1 MGESDARY
9 RNRTGDNDRQLSG
22 KGYFRSIS
30 GHACHD
36 RACHEYNVFLG
47 VEKML
52 RYILKRLLIM
62 VVTVWII
69 VTLTF
74 ILMVSL
80 PGSPLNS
87 DQTTNE
93 TVQANLEAYYNLD
106 KPYYIQYLSYLK
118 SIVTFDF
125 GPSIKQPN
133 ETVNDLLGRGFPI
146 SLELGLIT
154 IIVAVVSGIILGIIA
169 ALRHNGIV
177 DYAAM
182 SFAVLGI
189 SIPNFVLATLLI
201 QQLAVNMKLLP
212 VATWSSPAHMVLPV
226 IALATGPMAIIARL
240 TRSTMLEVLTQDYIK
255 MARAK
260 GLSPWKIVF
269 KHALK
274 NALMPVVTIMGTLL
288 AGILTGTFVIEK
300 IFAIPG
306 MGRYFVES
314 INQRDYPVIMG
325 TTVFYSVFLIFMLF
339 LVDVAYG
346 ILDPRMKIHKQKG
359 D

>member
-1 MGESDARY
+1 
-9 RNRTGDNDRQLSG
+9 
-22 KGYFRSIS
+22 
-30 GHACHD
+30 
-36 RACHEYNVFLG
+36 
-47 VEKML
+47 ML

-62 VVTVWII
+62 IVTVWII

-93 TVQANLEAYYNLD
+93 VVQANLEAYYHLD
-106 KPYYIQYLSYLK
+106 KPYYMQYLSYLK

-154 IIVAVVSGIILGIIA
+154 ILVAVVSGIILGIIA
-169 ALRHNGIV
+169 ALRHNGII

-346 ILDPRMKIHKQKG
+346 ILDPRIKIHKQKEDG
-359 D
+359 A